1 MKKYKIL
8 LFIIVSYLI
17 LLPNVYAT
25 GGGLRRASIKTC
37 PDGVTYGMHSDGKGG
52 THWHR
57 AATNGDNYY
66 AVGDA
71 IYSDPCP
78 GNSGNK
84 GTAESTHGGSNDSS
98 SSNNT
103 NSNSSNGNNN
113 SNSSSNSGV
122 SNVPPAVTKSDD
134 ATIKSITIDGKSIE
148 IKDELIF
155 ETNSESIDINVIT
168 NHSKA
173 SVKINGD
180 KDNLKAENKFE
191 IIVTAEAG
199 NIKTYALNVNRKPGI
214 SKTKLSLKINDI
226 SASFDNKN
234 YYETTE
240 LFYTNT
246 IKFTYTLSNER
257 SSVKVLKNKKEIGKE
272 DKIILGDNNYKFI
285 VTDENGD
292 SVEYT
297 LKVTKEGFLGS
308 VLIIVFGVA
317 FMGGFVFLVYW
328 LIKKIRNK

>member
-8 LFIIVSYLI
+8 FFIIVSYLI
-17 LLPNVYAT
+17 LLPNAHAT

-84 GTAESTHGGSNDSS
+84 GTAEGTHGGSNDSG

-103 NSNSSNGNNN
+103 NSNLSNGNNN

-122 SNVPPAVTKSDD
+122 SNVPPVVTKSDD
-134 ATIKSITIDGKSIE
+134 ATIKTITIDGKSIE
-148 IKDELIF
+148 VKDEMIF
-155 ETNSESIDINVIT
+155 ETKRESIDINVIT

-191 IIVTAEAG
+191 IIVTAESG
-199 NIKTYALNVNRKPGI
+199 NTKTYTLNVNRKPGI

-257 SSVKVLKNKKEIGKE
+257 SSVKILKNKKKLEMKIKLFWGIIIINLLLPMRMEIQ
-272 DKIILGDNNYKFI
+272 
-285 VTDENGD
+285 
-292 SVEYT
+292 
-297 LKVTKEGFLGS
+297 
-308 VLIIVFGVA
+308 
-317 FMGGFVFLVYW
+317 
-328 LIKKIRNK
+328 